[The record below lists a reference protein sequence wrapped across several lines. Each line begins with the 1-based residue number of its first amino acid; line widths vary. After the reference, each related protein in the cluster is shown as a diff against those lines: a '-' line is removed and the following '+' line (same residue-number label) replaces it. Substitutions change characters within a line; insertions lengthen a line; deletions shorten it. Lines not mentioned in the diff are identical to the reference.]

1 VNSNNEFQQEVMN
14 KIIINEDIL
23 QNKRAGYG
31 KQVIAELSGELSN
44 RYGRGFSKR
53 NLRKFMKFNELY
65 CDIRIVET
73 LSPQF
78 SWSHICS
85 FLYIEDNLKR
95 EFYIQIA

>member
-1 VNSNNEFQQEVMN
+1 MHSLYTQF
-14 KIIINEDIL
+14 KIRIMKDIL

-31 KQVIAELSGELSN
+31 KQVIAELSLELSK

-73 LSPQF
+73 LSAQF

-85 FLYIEDNLKR
+85 FLYIDDNLKR
-95 EFYIQIA
+95 EFYIQMA